1 MKKLNSMNK
10 RKKSIYYL
18 ALTNTILAL
27 LMSLFGFFF
36 QQIYNNRINS
46 ITLYELKGQDTITFI
61 IAAIFLFIILFTDYN
76 KIKTKIIWLGC
87 LLYLFYIYAYFSLG
101 GITGI
106 FYLVYIAIT
115 GLSLFI
121 FIFIIAEINVT
132 KILPAI
138 TSKYPRKAI
147 SVFLIISIFLMTVI
161 EVQEIYIKSVI
172 TKENINPFYVFYVLD
187 LGIVFPAIIIS
198 AIMNLRKQAW
208 GYLFSGVALIKIVTI
223 LPAVIFNDI
232 FYWFATGKFLDLSFD
247 IIAIVITVIAFIFL
261 ILYTKAIKDK
271 KMCNTSH
278 NT

>member
-1 MKKLNSMNK
+1 MNK
-10 RKKSIYYL
+10 KKKSIYYL
-18 ALTNTILAL
+18 ALINTILAL
-27 LMSLFGFFF
+27 FMSLFGFFF
-36 QQIYNNRINS
+36 QQIYNNRLNS

-61 IAAIFLFIILFTDYN
+61 TAAIFLFIILFTDYN
-76 KIKTKIIWLGC
+76 KIKIKIIWLGC
-87 LLYLFYIYAYFSLG
+87 LLYLFYIYAYFSLS

-172 TKENINPFYVFYVLD
+172 TKENIDPFYVFYVLD

-198 AIMNLRKQAW
+198 AIMNLRKQSW

-261 ILYTKAIKDK
+261 ILYTKAIEDK
-271 KMCNTSH
+271 KVCNTSH